1 MNRLKGIEEA
11 ESGEGSVLWSGEQ
24 EDCVDN
30 EELGRCGGVMDRPAF
45 IERAGWTNACS
56 SEREGGGVER
66 YTETDEVWIGDGV

>member
-1 MNRLKGIEEA
+1 MTRFEGIEEA
-11 ESGEGSVLWSGEQ
+11 ESREGGVLWRGEQ
-24 EDCVDN
+24 EERAEN
-30 EELGRCGGVMDRPAF
+30 EELGRCRGVMDRPAF